1 MSTDTLK
8 EKSAKSRSKRNS
20 KTIIPKDYKIDN
32 TPQTVEEATVE
43 QMQNPANVT
52 LGQPEVTTVD
62 TTETPSFMENYFAEQ
77 RKKTQQEKTDAAKMQ
92 SYHALSNVF
101 STLGKMGG
109 AVAGGA
115 IGGNILD
122 SAPKTGE
129 YQQSK
134 GYIDAFERARQAN
147 DRLRALDNQE
157 FQLNYAK
164 QQRDENRA
172 YQENQNKIQMEYREK
187 MAQAER
193 DWRSAESQ
201 LTREWNQAV
210 AEKNA
215 ERQAEIQQK
224 LITLRHN
231 YDMAIAKA
239 KGEYDLAVAQAKGQG
254 EGIPIRFNNGKG
266 LYVSKVDYDG
276 MKRHFINKKV
286 NGETIDE
293 ESFEQFLSDNPNLV
307 NDYMKSF
314 GKGFINENVT
324 PFPFHMSQIPESE
337 MVPSKKKKE
346 TKAEPKKEYS
356 VESDQWASYLE

>member
-8 EKSAKSRSKRNS
+8 EKSAKSRNKRNS
-20 KTIIPKDYKIDN
+20 KTIIPKDDKINN
-32 TPQTVEEATVE
+32 TPQAVEEAT
-43 QMQNPANVT
+43 NHANAT
-52 LGQPEVTTVD
+52 LGQPEVTTVN
-62 TTETPSFMENYFAEQ
+62 TTETPVVETPSFMENYFAEQ

-92 SYHALSNVF
+92 SYHALGNVF

-134 GYIDAFERARQAN
+134 GYVDAFERARQAN

-193 DWRSAESQ
+193 DWRSAENQ

-215 ERQAEIQQK
+215 EKQAEIQQK
-224 LITLRHN
+224 LITIRHN
-231 YDMAIAKA
+231 YDMALAKA
-239 KGEYDLAVAQAKGQG
+239 KGEYELAVAKAKGHG
-254 EGIPIRFNNGKG
+254 EGIPIRFDNGKG
-266 LYVSKVDYDG
+266 LYVSKTDYDG
-276 MKRHFINKKV
+276 LKRHFINKNI
-286 NGETIDE
+286 NGETISEDD
-293 ESFEQFLSDNPNLV
+293 FELFLSKNPKLV

-314 GKGFINENVT
+314 GKGFIDENDT
-324 PFPFHMSQIPESE
+324 PFPFHISQIPESE
-337 MVPSKKKKE
+337 MVPSKKKKS
-346 TKAEPKKEYS
+346 EPKKEYS
-356 VESDQWASYLE
+356 VDSDEWASYLE